1 MNHSAANENDFL
13 LRVKNLTVQYQL
25 AGQSGKAVDGITFDL
40 KKGECLGLVG
50 ESGSGKTTLA
60 KSILKLLPTNAEILE
75 GSIILKNRELV
86 ELNEE
91 EMDRIRWSEVSLVPQ
106 SAMNALDPVS
116 RISKQMVN
124 TFQAHR
130 NPYKNKKEIL
140 EKCKQL
146 LEMVGLNRKRIFNY
160 PHQFSGGMRQRVIIA
175 MAIALDPDL
184 IIADEPTTALDV
196 VMQAQIID
204 LLKSI
209 AFENNKSIIL
219 ITHDISVVA
228 EMCQKVGVV
237 YCGRLVEYGDI
248 QKVFNEP
255 FHPYTMGL
263 KRAFPTIR
271 DPNKTLISIPGRTPM
286 LLARREGCGFA
297 NRCPY
302 ALELC
307 REKKPLASM
316 IEKDH
321 YASCHRIE
329 DADHFRSSI
338 TEAFGVGTGC
348 SRQ

>member
-1 MNHSAANENDFL
+1 MDHSAANENDFL
-13 LRVKNLTVQYQL
+13 LRIKNLTVQYQL

-50 ESGSGKTTLA
+50 ESGSGKTTIA
-60 KSILKLLPTNAEILE
+60 KSILKLLPSNAEILE
-75 GSIILKNRELV
+75 GSILLKNRELV
-86 ELNEE
+86 GLNEE

-116 RISKQMVN
+116 RISKQMVD

-130 NPYKNKKEIL
+130 NSYKNKKEIL
-140 EKCKQL
+140 EKCSHL
-146 LEMVGLNRKRIFNY
+146 LEMVGLNRKRIFDY

-209 AFENNKSIIL
+209 AFENSKSIML

-237 YCGRLVEYGDI
+237 YCGSLVEYGDI

-263 KRAFPTIR
+263 KGAFPTIR
-271 DPNKTLISIPGRTPM
+271 NPNKDLISIPGRAPM
-286 LLARREGCGFA
+286 LLSRNQGCGFVE
-297 NRCPY
+297 RCPF
-302 ALELC
+302 ALDIC
-307 REKKPLASM
+307 RQEKPLTST

-321 YASCHRIE
+321 CASCHRIE
-329 DADHFRSSI
+329 DADHLRSSI
-338 TEAFGVGTGC
+338 TEVFRAGTGG